1 MYKSPITKMISENL
15 TSDYSRTVCTFL
27 NTACFVGPLVAS
39 GLAIF
44 LGWEMM
50 FIVAGILT
58 FSAAVGAFIIF
69 SVFEKRGMFV
79 FRSNKSPIVSAFL
92 GLFKLES
99 FAYYML
105 IGGVVGIADL
115 AIGFWIPTYL
125 SEALLLD
132 NVKTNII
139 YSVIS
144 VITSL
149 APFLTLV
156 VFNVVKKRDI
166 AMMRCGFLITVLSFI
181 GMIAISG
188 VAARIGLLIIAK
200 LMLTC
205 CSSVLWSIY
214 IPGMGRT
221 GRVSSING
229 VINCVAYLSS
239 AVANAVFAK
248 LLGLSWNGVVLVW
261 CGIASVGL
269 LASLFVRAKK
279 KEIQG

>member
-1 MYKSPITKMISENL
+1 M
-15 TSDYSRTVCTFL
+15 
-27 NTACFVGPLVAS
+27 
-39 GLAIF
+39 
-44 LGWEMM
+44 
-50 FIVAGILT
+50 AGILT
-58 FSAAVGAFIIF
+58 FSTAIGTFIIF
-69 SVFEKRGMFV
+69 SIFERKCMFV
-79 FRSNKSPIVSAFL
+79 FRSNKSPVISAFL

-99 FAYYML
+99 FVYYMI

-125 SEALLLD
+125 SEALFLD

-149 APFLTLV
+149 APFLTLI

-166 AMMRCGFLITVLSFI
+166 AMMRCGFLITVLSFV

-188 VAARIGLLIIAK
+188 VVARICLLVIAK

-214 IPGMGRT
+214 VPSMGNT

-229 VINCVAYLSS
+229 VIYCVAYLSS
-239 AVANAVFAK
+239 AVANAVFAN

-261 CGIASVGL
+261 YGIASVGL
-269 LASLFVRAKK
+269 SASLFARTKK
-279 KEIQG
+279 KDIQN